1 MKLFSKILFACC
13 LLAALSL
20 DVSAQVGNP
29 GGPIVDIELQEVCD
43 DGTVAFQVLQFVV
56 GSATPILLG
65 YVDAAGAAYTLTG
78 TPTAGSC
85 AGVGTASPDYTVSVL
100 SLCDSGTPFYRV
112 AVFTDN
118 TSTPTATADFE
129 LDLSTSYTVAGT
141 VYTGPC
147 ATVATAAITRT
158 ISTSTG
164 TITAGALSFEI
175 CNEGT
180 SNGTVTIGGGSAATL
195 IPGSCIWFRSNY
207 NPSTRQYRIAPA
219 VAYVATGT
227 SFAVVAEN

>member
-1 MKLFSKILFACC
+1 MKLFSKILLAYC
-13 LLAALSL
+13 LLFALSL
-20 DVSAQVGNP
+20 NVSAQVGNP

-43 DGTVAFQVLQFVV
+43 DSTVAFQVLQFVV
-56 GSATPILLG
+56 GSATPTLLG

-85 AGVGTASPDYTVSVL
+85 AGGSAPPDYTVSVL

-112 AVFTDN
+112 AVFTD
-118 TSTPTATADFE
+118 STFTATATADFE
-129 LDLSTSYTVAGT
+129 LDLSTSYTVVGT

-147 ATVATAAITRT
+147 ATTATAAITRT

-164 TITAGALSFEI
+164 TITAGAFSFEI

-180 SNGTVTIGGGSAATL
+180 SNGTVTVGGGSAAAL

-207 NPSTRQYRIAPA
+207 NPSTRQYRVAPA

-227 SFAVVAEN
+227 SFAVVVEN